1 MTLLLDYDKVW
12 FYYDDTDPLYE
23 DELGEPTERLR
34 ALTVVFQTYF
44 FM

>member
-1 MTLLLDYDKVW
+1 MTLLFDYDKVW

-44 FM
+44 LM